1 MGHSAIF
8 SWSAP
13 PVQGKGT
20 EPSPAKHLPPTF
32 WCAPLLHRT
41 RLSRRDDLVLDAC
54 FHQPFH
60 WTHRFRFSSFPS
72 LIFVA
77 SFRQRHL
84 ETRSPRPSS
93 PKKLPRPPIRAR
105 RCPFTPDAWKTP
117 STEAAATPRHATA
130 TKKKARPPH
139 LDGRRDESS
148 PPSATLPHCN
158 TPFSRP
164 LRVWPFHF
172 PPPPP
177 SPTWSRLPKREASL
191 ASRASASGAAAQ
203 HHLPIPMGQ

>member
-60 WTHRFRFSSFPS
+60 WTHRFRFSSFRS

-93 PKKLPRPPIRAR
+93 PEKLHRPPIRAR

-130 TKKKARPPH
+130 TKK
-139 LDGRRDESS
+139 RRDLRTLMVV
-148 PPSATLPHCN
+148 AT
-158 TPFSRP
+158 SRP
-164 LRVWPFHF
+164 LRLQPFPIVIRLSPGLFASGHSTF
-172 PPPPP
+172 LPPP

-203 HHLPIPMGQ
+203 HHLPIPTGQ